1 MMRFEQRKQDY
12 FNALERLREA
22 LKEADSDI
30 VIDGVFYKVAL
41 DYINLNLHLSKI
53 YVKIVFIKTLYNMFL

>member
-41 DYINLNLHLSKI
+41 DYINLNLHGKQ
-53 YVKIVFIKTLYNMFL
+53 

>member
-22 LKEADSDI
+22 LKEAEQISSIGHMLTD
-30 VIDGVFYKVAL
+30 
-41 DYINLNLHLSKI
+41 
-53 YVKIVFIKTLYNMFL
+53 